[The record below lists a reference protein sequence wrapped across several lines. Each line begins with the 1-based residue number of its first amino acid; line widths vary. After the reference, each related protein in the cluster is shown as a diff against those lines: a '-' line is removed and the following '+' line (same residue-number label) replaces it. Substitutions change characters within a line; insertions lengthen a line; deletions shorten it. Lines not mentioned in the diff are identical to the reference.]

1 MGFASGRH
9 YWEVQV
15 GLKIDW
21 DVGVARETVSRQQM
35 TSLTKEDGCF
45 AIGKRGADYSVHS
58 NPSVTLHLS
67 PSPTHVGVYLDY
79 DNGTLSFYDIDRHV
93 HIFSFTGLT
102 FLEKIYPY
110 FYVSTW
116 VKKSKCLVIMS

>member
-9 YWEVQV
+9 YWEVEV

-21 DVGVARETVSRQQM
+21 DVGVATETVSRRQ
-35 TSLTKEDGCF
+35 TWLTKEDGCF
-45 AIGKRGADYSVHS
+45 AIGKRGADYSARS
-58 NPSVTLHLS
+58 NPLVTLHLS
-67 PSPTHVGVYLDY
+67 PGPTHVGVYLDY

-102 FLEKIYPY
+102 FSEKIFPY
-110 FYVSTW
+110 FYLSTW
-116 VKKSKCLVIMS
+116 AKKSKSLVIMS